1 MGNNLSLV
9 KKGEIVSW
17 YLETTED
24 GYNLHGRLGKKNQ
37 KKEEQ
42 LDEVLLKNQ
51 LFGNVGGSRCKKD
64 CFYFEKV
71 EEMESGE
78 VFITFKNGKFLN
90 YSRFYDGWTPLFRLA
105 DKITLIDLALV
116 QLTDPQSRI
125 ILGKVKRAHEEEL
138 ERKREEARR
147 RRQQAGGQQSE
158 NMSTIQLG
166 GNTLKFG
173 DGKIENPETGRMV
186 SIEGKKGTEII
197 MKGGLCL
204 DKLFKGK

>member
-1 MGNNLSLV
+1 M
-9 KKGEIVSW
+9 
-17 YLETTED
+17 
-24 GYNLHGRLGKKNQ
+24 
-37 KKEEQ
+37 
-42 LDEVLLKNQ
+42 
-51 LFGNVGGSRCKKD
+51 
-64 CFYFEKV
+64 
-71 EEMESGE
+71 
-78 VFITFKNGKFLN
+78 
-90 YSRFYDGWTPLFRLA
+90 
-105 DKITLIDLALV
+105 IDLALV

-138 ERKREEARR
+138 KRKREEARR

-173 DGKIENPETGRMV
+173 NGKIENPETGRMV